1 LKLSREIKTAILVI
15 ASILLFIW
23 GYSFL
28 KGKDLFSSYKNFYT
42 IYDNVEG
49 LSASA
54 NVALNG
60 FSVGKI
66 DDIKILNNGK
76 MLVKV
81 QVNSDFPI
89 SKSSVLQIYE
99 PGFISGKQIAIIPN
113 FEDEN
118 LAQDGDTLRGDIKS
132 GMFAQMGDKLNPI
145 QRKVETTLTSADTL
159 MNNINSV
166 LDENNKK
173 NLSIIIAE
181 LAQTMQT
188 LNKTTQKLDEILS
201 TNKNN
206 IDIILNNLNAT
217 AGNFAKISNSISQA
231 DLGKIIQNLE
241 QTSQSINKI
250 MAEIDSGNGTIG
262 KLIKEDAMHEN
273 LLKMS
278 KELELLLQDLRL
290 NPTRYINVSVFGKK
304 NKPYVAPEQQ
314 QNSQ

>member
-1 LKLSREIKTAILVI
+1 LKLSREIKTAILVV
-15 ASILLFIW
+15 ASILIFIW

-49 LSASA
+49 LSTSA

-60 FSVGKI
+60 FSIGKI

-81 QVNSDFPI
+81 QINSDFPI

-99 PGFISGKQIAIIPN
+99 PGFISGKQIAVIHN
-113 FEDEN
+113 FEDQTLAEN
-118 LAQDGDTLRGDIKS
+118 GDTLRGTIKL
-132 GMFAQMGDKLNPI
+132 GMFAEMGDKFDPL
-145 QRKVETTLTSADTL
+145 QRKVESTLVGADTL
-159 MNNINSV
+159 MSNLNTM
-166 LDENNKK
+166 LDNKNKK
-173 NLSIIIAE
+173 NISVALEE

-188 LNKTTQKLDEILS
+188 LNKTTQKLDKLLISNQENIDQILS
-201 TNKNN
+201 
-206 IDIILNNLNAT
+206 NLNT
-217 AGNFAKISNSISQA
+217 TLSNFAEISNSVSQA

-250 MAEIDSGNGTIG
+250 MTEIDSGNGTIG

-273 LLKMS
+273 LLKTS

-304 NKPYVAPEQQ
+304 NKPYVAPKE
-314 QNSQ
+314 